1 MAKGK
6 AAILDHKAS
15 LRMEMIEE
23 TESLISMEAPYQ
35 LLMPTPRFNF
45 FEREIK
51 LLSCLSHCCFY

>member
-35 LLMPTPRFNF
+35 LLMPTSRFNF
-45 FEREIK
+45 FSEKK
-51 LLSCLSHCCFY
+51 LNFYLV